1 MCEER
6 VTMLDARILRTANA
20 PALFYSGALSCLMLL
35 GPVDV
40 NVLHPTA
47 GHGQHKTIL

>member
-1 MCEER
+1 
-6 VTMLDARILRTANA
+6 MLDAQILRTANA
-20 PALFYSGALSCLMLL
+20 PALFYSRVLSCHMLL

-40 NVLHPTA
+40 NVLYPRA